1 MDASLLS
8 LPPEL
13 QTRILSHL
21 IADSGIQSVHP
32 VLYTCKQLH
41 AVALPLSVKIFRLR
55 HKSSDSTL
63 LDRTRALQFLRYITI
78 IKPELAKHVRTL
90 IIPEWLWPQFESPLG
105 KTGPTGD
112 EMKVYK
118 DWISKIMSLDPDGGA
133 GSDADQAQW
142 IAELEKGHS
151 QAIYAMLVIVCTGLK
166 DFCFGASSDRPY
178 FHRILEI
185 AARQPSKSVLHQGQ
199 RIYSPLSS
207 VTEIYH
213 EARSGQVE
221 WDFQPQWILRLPSLR
236 SYECVMASIEI
247 KVEEAIQGVPPG
259 SSSIEHIYL
268 RKSRASATAIAPF
281 LAICKSL
288 RSFEYIRQVDG
299 VVYDEMMPLDLMIAL
314 RPHAETLEHLHV
326 NFDDDRDKR
335 GWGIAKE
342 RLCMGFKLRTLTGLK
357 TLTIGYQPLT
367 GMLDRRPYPAYG
379 EDNTEEVPLEV
390 EGAPRLIE
398 CLPENLERLEILSCG
413 RKIIEQVAELLQVIS
428 LGASFKRLKCVRL
441 LFNNENVDLNA
452 LSSIGSSPLVK
463 IETIFQTAKNRAFDM
478 SPGCVRRG
486 QSVNAIC
493 SRLQAPHLGLR
504 QEWLDNRC
512 SDQAWVSADG
522 GIVVTEPDTGIL
534 VTLAV

>member
-21 IADSGIQSVHP
+21 ISDGGIQSVHP
-32 VLYTCKQLH
+32 LLYTCKQLH
-41 AVALPLSVKIFRLR
+41 SVALPLSVQVFRLK

-78 IKPELAKHVRTL
+78 VKPELAKHVRTL
-90 IIPEWLWPQFESPLG
+90 IIPEWLWPQFESPLA
-105 KTGPTGD
+105 KSGPTVD

-118 DWISKIMSLDPDGGA
+118 GLITKTMSLDPDGGE

-178 FHRILEI
+178 FHRILEL
-185 AARQPSKSVLHQGQ
+185 AARYPSTSTLHQTQ
-199 RIYSPLSS
+199 RISSPLSN

-236 SYECVMASIEI
+236 SYECVMVSIEN
-247 KVEEAIQGVPPG
+247 KVVEAIAEVPPG
-259 SSSIEHIYL
+259 SCSIEHIYL

-299 VVYDEMMPLDLMIAL
+299 VVFDEMMPVDLMIAL
-314 RPHAETLEHLHV
+314 RPHAKTLEHLHV

-335 GWGIAKE
+335 GWGAQKDK
-342 RLCMGFKLRTLTGLK
+342 LCMGFELRTLSALK

-367 GMLDRRPYPAYG
+367 GMLDSQPYPAYG
-379 EDNTEEVPLEV
+379 EDNAEEVPLEA
-390 EGAPRLIE
+390 EGSPRLVE
-398 CLPENLERLEILSCG
+398 CLPGNLERLEILSCG
-413 RKIIEQVAELLQVIS
+413 EKIIGQVDELLQVIS
-428 LGASFKRLKCVRL
+428 LGTSFKRLTCIRL
-441 LFNNENVDLNA
+441 LFNNETIDLNGVDY
-452 LSSIGSSPLVK
+452 SKTSPHVK
-463 IETIFQTAKNRAFDM
+463 IEVVSQTAKNRAFDM

-534 VTLAV
+534 VTLAS